1 MNNIINSFSEN
12 DDYHNLVPCGIAW
25 Y

>member
-1 MNNIINSFSEN
+1 MKNIINSFSEN
-12 DDYHNLVPCGIAW
+12 DDYHNLVFCAIAW